1 MSEDLDPKLR
11 ELYARIPKDE
21 PSAAVDK
28 AILEAAVKP
37 LVVGR
42 SQAWL
47 LSFGAVASVVVV
59 SSLVVYLQTRSP
71 ERLQQAVA
79 VRQQTTPASAAIPQ
93 AAGISAESPSSSA
106 SDEEARA
113 AQRSA
118 ELARLR
124 AQFAARHSGGSKAEA
139 VPPPPADLPTV
150 KLHPDSR
157 LAEQQNKADIQAL
170 DRLQPDASAE
180 QKMMSAPPVAAVA
193 PAAPAQS
200 LGKMKAM
207 VEPERAAIASVL
219 MEGVSLG
226 MHREDLA
233 ALGWGC
239 GQAICSRLISDP
251 RQPDY
256 WGMATVGATQQV
268 LFAKETV
275 KAMTLSQRGV
285 ALNNVK
291 MSLEKIGKP
300 SEQEC
305 GFGAIGEALVSRRAG
320 GMLLNLWVD
329 GETTVLG
336 VCLAK

>member
-59 SSLVVYLQTRSP
+59 SSLVVYLQARSP

-79 VRQQTTPASAAIPQ
+79 VRQQTTPAPAAIPQ
-93 AAGISAESPSSSA
+93 AAGISAESPSSSV

-113 AQRSA
+113 ARRSA

-124 AQFAARHSGGSKAEA
+124 AQFAARHSGGSKADA
-139 VPPPPADLPTV
+139 IPQPPADLPTV

-157 LAEQQNKADIQAL
+157 LAEQQNKADIQDL
-170 DRLQPDASAE
+170 DRLQPDAPAE
-180 QKMMSAPPVAAVA
+180 QKMMAAPPVAA
-193 PAAPAQS
+193 AAPAPS
-200 LGKMKAM
+200 LGKMKAV